1 MMRELQATTF
11 VHGTDVGLGMGRAK
25 EMLAAD
31 NYREGFTAMIILSDG
46 DTVLEVANPRRT

>member
-1 MMRELQATTF
+1 MRELQATTF